1 MCWPQLQSR
10 SGGASLSEGAADAAR
25 EEHNMGSG
33 EYEMKV
39 SPLCETVVQYTALI
53 AHKLLHSTL
62 ELNSS
67 MSQLDMEQVFVLD
80 VNNTAVPSVAESN
93 RYAAWACLIVER
105 ALSRLSEVKTRS
117 VWDLESWVKAN
128 YSVYNDE
135 DYGPHCKLFR
145 FQASLNESGTVSWEF
160 HHPEQGEFPVVLGP
174 YRSGATVDQYVASLA
189 RIDLLKRA
197 ATLGVEL

>member
-1 MCWPQLQSR
+1 
-10 SGGASLSEGAADAAR
+10 
-25 EEHNMGSG
+25 MGSE
-33 EYEMKV
+33 EYETKV
-39 SPLCETVVQYTALI
+39 CPLDETVAQYTALI

-67 MSQLDMEQVFVLD
+67 MSQLDMEQMFVLD

-93 RYAAWACLIVER
+93 RDAAWACLILER
-105 ALSRLSEVKTRS
+105 ALSRLSEVKTHS
-117 VWDLESWVKAN
+117 ISDLESWVKAN

-135 DYGPHCKLFR
+135 DYGSHCKLFR
-145 FQASLNESGTVSWEF
+145 FKAMLNEGGAVSWEF
-160 HHPEQGEFPVVLGP
+160 QHPEQGDFPVVLGP

-197 ATLGVEL
+197 VTLGVSL